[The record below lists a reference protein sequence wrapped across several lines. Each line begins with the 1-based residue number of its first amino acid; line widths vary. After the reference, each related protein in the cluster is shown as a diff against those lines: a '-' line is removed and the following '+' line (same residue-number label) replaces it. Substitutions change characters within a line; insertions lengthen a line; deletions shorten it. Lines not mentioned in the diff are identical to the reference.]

1 MGKHAPD
8 KEFQSQAQTSVVLPP
23 AGNDGRTRTPQIASP
38 PKEAR
43 PDQPSTTPVSIG
55 QTRSASLD
63 HYWVLNGERRR
74 SKPTVREGH
83 VDPGS
88 VFDSEWCASLELQG
102 RPAKALRQQN
112 GRMAE
117 RFFLGSQSRDVIWE
131 CKECKAGCS
140 PAFICRSPTLFVH
153 AAFSP
158 LFPSSLL
165 SPSSRGKRLPV
176 SLPNALP

>member
-1 MGKHAPD
+1 MAKGGEA
-8 KEFQSQAQTSVVLPP
+8 SQLSARVMSTPEVVGARLHLILRMH
-23 AGNDGRTRTPQIASP
+23 DVKLVRCIVYRRLVRPQI
-38 PKEAR
+38 
-43 PDQPSTTPVSIG
+43 
-55 QTRSASLD
+55 L
-63 HYWVLNGERRR
+63 
-74 SKPTVREGH
+74 
-83 VDPGS
+83 

-117 RFFLGSQSRDVIWE
+117 RFFLGSQSRDVIWV

-176 SLPNALP
+176 PLPNALP

>member
-1 MGKHAPD
+1 MRVRHSATTENVKMGKHAPD

-88 VFDSEWCASLELQG
+88 GG
-102 RPAKALRQQN
+102 REAPPDTKDA
-112 GRMAE
+112 
-117 RFFLGSQSRDVIWE
+117 
-131 CKECKAGCS
+131 
-140 PAFICRSPTLFVH
+140 
-153 AAFSP
+153 
-158 LFPSSLL
+158 
-165 SPSSRGKRLPV
+165 
-176 SLPNALP
+176 